1 MELESGVLGNVSMRV
16 SVGWTR
22 NYIPWLVL
30 YIMAVAVVMGM
41 PEASKSHDHQLY
53 EEEDEDRH
61 ETDALNP

>member
-1 MELESGVLGNVSMRV
+1 
-16 SVGWTR
+16 
-22 NYIPWLVL
+22 
-30 YIMAVAVVMGM
+30 MAVAVVMGM